1 MPIDDRKFKRLTLAN
16 VDVAPLKRGVYAL
29 YAKRELMFLGHAAGK
44 GDTLRSRLRAH
55 LSGATNGL
63 THYKRE
69 TAMQPKARLKALL
82 EEYVAANGHP
92 PAQNAAKK

>member
-29 YAKRELMFLGHAAGK
+29 YAKRELVYLGHAVGK
-44 GDTLRSRLRAH
+44 GDTLRSRLRTHLAAAAH
-55 LSGATNGL
+55 GL

-69 TAMQPKARLKALL
+69 TSMQPKARLKALL
-82 EEYVAANGHP
+82 DEYVAANGHP

>member
-1 MPIDDRKFKRLTLAN
+1 MPIDDPKFKRFTPAN

-29 YAKRELMFLGHAAGK
+29 YAKRELVFLGHAAGN

-55 LSGATNGL
+55 LSGAATGF

-69 TAMQPKARLKALL
+69 PSQQPKARLRALL
-82 EEYVAANGHP
+82 DEYIASNGRP
-92 PAQNAAKK
+92 PPENAAKR